1 MDPLKVSKF
10 FQSED
15 RNFKAN
21 YKRWLEEDK
30 LESNRDPGQQP
41 SVVIDEVGE
50 DLEES
55 VQKEDESI
63 PLISKVKTVEPLLDL
78 QFKQT
83 STADSQKKNGGDIA
97 IKEETTNSNSEYVDA
112 KKVDNDQVDEDDES
126 F

>member
-1 MDPLKVSKF
+1 MVPLKVSKF

-15 RNFKAN
+15 RHFKAN

-30 LESNRDPGQQP
+30 LESNRDPGYQP

-50 DLEES
+50 YLEES

-78 QFKQT
+78 QFKKA
-83 STADSQKKNGGDIA
+83 STADSQK
-97 IKEETTNSNSEYVDA
+97 
-112 KKVDNDQVDEDDES
+112 
-126 F
+126 

>member
-1 MDPLKVSKF
+1 MDPLKFSKF

-15 RNFKAN
+15 RHFKAN

-30 LESNRDPGQQP
+30 LESNRNPGQQP

-55 VQKEDESI
+55 VQKEAESI
-63 PLISKVKTVEPLLDL
+63 PLISKIKTVEPLPDL
-78 QFKQT
+78 KFKQASIT
-83 STADSQKKNGGDIA
+83 VSQKKIGGDITV
-97 IKEETTNSNSEYVDA
+97 KEETTESNSEYVDA
-112 KKVDNDQVDEDDES
+112 KKIDKDQMDEDDES